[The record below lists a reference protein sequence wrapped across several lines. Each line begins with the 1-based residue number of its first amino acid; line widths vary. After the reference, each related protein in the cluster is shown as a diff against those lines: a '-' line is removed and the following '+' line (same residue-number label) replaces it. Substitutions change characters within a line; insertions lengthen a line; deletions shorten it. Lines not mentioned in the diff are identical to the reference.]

1 MISEM
6 GRNVVINTGL
16 RRTNHTWMRL
26 GFPAV
31 LFAVLILCSCGPK
44 KYTPVEPSRAEPAGR
59 AVPKMGYVIQAG
71 AFSNAVNASKLT
83 ESLRRKGIDAYY
95 FVFKTGLYKVR
106 FGSFPSEEAARK
118 KAGELVSADIIQEF
132 YIIKPGEYAVNQKE
146 RGPDY
151 VRAEIVR
158 SAMSFIGVPYLWG
171 GNTQDGLD
179 CSGFSL
185 AVYRLNGLSLPRS
198 SREQFEKGH
207 PVDRKDLR
215 QGDLVFFNT
224 VKKGTVSH
232 VGVYIGDGQFI
243 HAPGRGKTICISMMK
258 GFYLRTYAGGRK
270 YL

>member
-1 MISEM
+1 MFCI
-6 GRNVVINTGL
+6 V
-16 RRTNHTWMRL
+16 
-26 GFPAV
+26 F
-31 LFAVLILCSCGPK
+31 LILCSCGPK
-44 KYTPVEPSRAEPAGR
+44 KYTPPEPSGAESAGR
-59 AVPKMGYVIQAG
+59 AIPKMGYAIQAG
-71 AFSNAVNASKLT
+71 AFSSAVNASKLT

-106 FGSFPSEEAARK
+106 FGNFPSEEAARK
-118 KAGELVSADIIQEF
+118 KAGELVSANIIQEF
-132 YIIKPGEYAVNQKE
+132 YIIKPDEYAVNNKE

-158 SAMSFIGVPYLWG
+158 SARSFIGVPYLWG
-171 GNTQDGLD
+171 GNTQGGLD

-198 SREQFEKGH
+198 SREQFETGF

-224 VKKGTVSH
+224 AKKGTVSH

-243 HAPGRGKTICISMMK
+243 HAPGRGKTICTSSLK

-270 YL
+270 YI

>member
-1 MISEM
+1 MESKTGFKPAGPA
-6 GRNVVINTGL
+6 GRKLKAASVI
-16 RRTNHTWMRL
+16 
-26 GFPAV
+26 
-31 LFAVLILCSCGPK
+31 FALLVIICSCGPK
-44 KYTPVEPSRAEPAGR
+44 KITPEPSRVEPAGR
-59 AVPKMGYVIQAG
+59 EIPKMGFAIQAG
-71 AFSNAVNASKLT
+71 AFSSAVNASKLT

-106 FGSFPSEEAARK
+106 FGNFPSEEAAKK
-118 KAGELVSADIIQEF
+118 KAGELVSAKIIQEF
-132 YIIKPGEYAVNQKE
+132 YIIKPDEYAVNQKE
-146 RGPDY
+146 RGQDY

-158 SAMSFIGVPYLWG
+158 SARSFIGVPYLWG
-171 GNTQDGLD
+171 GNTQGGLD

-198 SREQFEKGH
+198 SREQFETGF

-224 VKKGTVSH
+224 AKKGTVSH

-243 HAPGRGKTICISMMK
+243 HAPGRGKTICTSSLK

-270 YL
+270 YI